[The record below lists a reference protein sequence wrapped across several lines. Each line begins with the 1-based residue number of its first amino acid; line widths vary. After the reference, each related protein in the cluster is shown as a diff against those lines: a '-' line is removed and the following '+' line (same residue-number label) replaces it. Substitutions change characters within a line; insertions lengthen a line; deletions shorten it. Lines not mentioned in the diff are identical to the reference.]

1 MIRVDF
7 WYEFASTYSYPA
19 AMRISALAEARGLEL
34 RWRPFLLGPIFA
46 GQGWRDSPFNLYPAK
61 GNYMW
66 RDVERICAK
75 LRLPLKRPDPFPQNS
90 LLAARVA
97 SALDEAARPAFT
109 RAVYQ
114 AQYGEGR
121 SISDRVVMTRILTD
135 LGHHAGEALER
146 AAAPEIKQKLRR
158 ENDEALRL
166 GIFGAPTCVTEDSE
180 IFWGND
186 RLEDALDWAEG
197 RR

>member
-19 AMRISALAEARGLEL
+19 AMRIEALVAARGLEL

-46 GQGWRDSPFNLYPAK
+46 SQGWRDSPFNLFPAK
-61 GNYMW
+61 GGYMW
-66 RDVERICAK
+66 RDMERICRK
-75 LRLPLKRPDPFPQNS
+75 LQLPLKKPDPFPQNS
-90 LLAARVA
+90 LHAARA
-97 SALDEAARPAFT
+97 ACALDDAARPAFT
-109 RAVYQ
+109 RAIFH
-114 AQYGEGR
+114 AEYGEGR
-121 SISDRVVMTRILTD
+121 AIADRAVIAQILSN
-135 LGHHAGEALER
+135 LGHHASEVLER
-146 AAAPEIKQKLRR
+146 AASPETKQKLRR

-180 IFWGND
+180 VFWGND